1 MALRDESLLTI
12 DTWLNSG
19 RGGGRSSNPGFRQ
32 TASADAAPRRRPTA
46 RRGVVPYFWLPC
58 RVPDGIRLCRR
69 VRRGAMRLGWL
80 RAIEKWGSQSAQRST
95 MLVLGLIGM
104 FVAALLIAA
113 ALAFIF
119 LVPPHALE

>member
-1 MALRDESLLTI
+1 
-12 DTWLNSG
+12 
-19 RGGGRSSNPGFRQ
+19 
-32 TASADAAPRRRPTA
+32 
-46 RRGVVPYFWLPC
+46 
-58 RVPDGIRLCRR
+58 
-69 VRRGAMRLGWL
+69 MRLGWL